1 MEPIHFCPRRLALAT
16 AVLLAAGTPALAQ
29 TASVLYSA
37 RPAIALSVSD
47 KMATRQAPV
56 EFTVTMPGG
65 QTTKATAA
73 PQSDGE
79 RAGTVHYPSDFGNAG
94 TRVGD
99 YSWTARV
106 GGKVVLTGRF
116 AYRPAQGGQMLF
128 VPG

>member
-1 MEPIHFCPRRLALAT
+1 MQPIHLPSAALAT
-16 AVLLAAGTPALAQ
+16 VVLLAAGTTPALAQ

-47 KMATRQAPV
+47 KMAARQAPV
-56 EFTVTMPGG
+56 EFTVTMPDGK
-65 QTTKATAA
+65 TTTATAE
-73 PQSDGE
+73 PQGGGE

-99 YSWTARV
+99 YTWAARI

-116 AYRPAQGGQMLF
+116 SYRPAASGQLLF